1 MHYPIVIEPGNDS
14 TAWGVVVPD
23 LPGCFSAGDTM
34 EDALTQAEEAVAA
47 WIEATLDAGQAI
59 PQPTNI
65 DTLRADHPERAGWLG
80 AGGKV
85 DPAALDDTIERVNI
99 SLPRRVLVRLDSL
112 AREAG
117 DTRSGF
123 IARMALKGHEP
134 EAEVLR

>member
-1 MHYPIVIEPGNDS
+1 MHYPIVIEPGSKS

-34 EDALTQAEEAVAA
+34 EDALMQAEEAVAA

-59 PQPTNI
+59 PQPSNI
-65 DTLRADHPERAGWLG
+65 DTLRADHPELAGWLW
-80 AGGKV
+80 AVVKV

-123 IARMALKGHEP
+123 IARMALKSQVP
-134 EAEVLR
+134 EAQVPS